1 MSSANLDLVRSIYA
15 AWERGDH
22 GSAEWAQPKTEFVVV
37 GVPEPSSLTG
47 VADASRSVE
56 AWLSFWDDY
65 RVEAEEYREL
75 DAERVLVL
83 ARVSGR
89 SKGSGVE
96 VAQRRA
102 SLFHV
107 REAKVT
113 RLVTYWDID
122 RAFADLGLTRD
133 TGNTGT

>member
-1 MSSANLDLVRSIYA
+1 MPSANLDLVRSIYA

-47 VADASRSVE
+47 VADASRDVE
-56 AWLSFWDDY
+56 AWLRFWDDY

-107 REAKVT
+107 R
-113 RLVTYWDID
+113 D
-122 RAFADLGLTRD
+122 
-133 TGNTGT
+133 